1 MILKQDLLPW
11 LLLLLHF
18 NEKLKNWDNK
28 TWLSSKSYISQ
39 FNKFLKRKSNLNKNS
54 KILDIGCGRANIIS
68 ALQQKYKFR
77 NKPIGIDIVGN
88 KGIKKNIIFK
98 RVEALKYL
106 NKQEKYDLILIKQTI
121 HFFSKTN
128 LNRLLNL
135 AKKRLNTKGKIL
147 IFSLKTKNNK
157 IPCFKKM
164 RKNLEKSLKRDEVL
178 FKIIKKNLKKISYT
192 NFNFKVNISKQ
203 KYVRMIKE
211 RYISCLL
218 NMSNKEIKLGIS
230 EIKSKYK
237 NQIKFTDTL
246 KCISYKK

>member
-1 MILKQDLLPW
+1 MK
-11 LLLLLHF
+11 
-18 NEKLKNWDNK
+18 KLTNWDNK

-39 FNKFLKRKSNLNKNS
+39 FNKFLKKKSNLNKNS

-68 ALQQKYKFR
+68 ALQQRYKFR

-88 KGIKKNIIFK
+88 KGVKKNIIFK

-106 NKQEKYDLILIKQTI
+106 DKQEKYDLILIKQTI
-121 HFFSKTN
+121 HFFSKKN

-135 AKKRLNTKGKIL
+135 AKKRLNTKGKML
-147 IFSLKTKNNK
+147 IFSLKTKNNQ

-178 FKIIKKNLKKISYT
+178 FKIIKKNLKKISYA

-246 KCISYKK
+246 KCISYRK